1 MLRSL
6 IARWDPTAATGEAP
20 LPSILLAVRIL
31 VLVVVLVTVPL
42 AEPHLGAG
50 ARGTAVAVA
59 LVVSAISC
67 VTWLAAGRREHL
79 IVAALAVLG
88 VAGGALAGLSP
99 LSPAIAFGCMATS
112 AAGVRLKTEGSLAI
126 TAGTVA
132 AFLAMAL
139 ATGAPAGTLLGY
151 PLTYIGFW
159 VLGLTRR
166 AYLLRAEQAEQT
178 LAETRRAHDAETQA
192 AALAERA
199 RMAREIHDVLA
210 HSLAA
215 VSVNLQ
221 AAEGLLGAL
230 PAGSPELAR
239 AIECVGR
246 AEALTRDGLAEA
258 RRAILALRDDAA
270 PLPDQLS
277 ALAEEYRAD
286 GDAPVDFQVAG
297 SPRPVAAE
305 AGLAAYRT
313 AQEALTNARKHA
325 PGQPVR
331 LCLQFSPTDVAVR
344 AANPLP
350 EVRPRRAARGH
361 RQWARAYRSAG
372 TRGTGRGHADGGTG
386 RRGVAGMP
394 AHPGVSPEGPAEPVS
409 VIVADDQTAVR
420 EGLVLLLG
428 TLPGIAVA
436 GEAADG
442 DAAVELVTAL
452 HPQVV
457 LMDLNMPGCDGVTAT
472 RRITADHPGT
482 RVVVLTTYADDESI
496 ISALQAGALGYLTKD
511 ATRAEIGRAVLT
523 AAAGQGVLDPAVQ
536 QRLLSA
542 AARAHDAPGPPDVPA
557 GEELTPREAEVLR
570 LIADGRSNR
579 EIARALFVSEA
590 TVKTHVNRIFAK
602 TGSRDRAQAIRY
614 AYTHGYA
621 EAAPSP

>member
-6 IARWDPTAATGEAP
+6 IARWDPTAATGEPP

-50 ARGTAVAVA
+50 ARGTAVAVTLA
-59 LVVSAISC
+59 VSAVSC
-67 VTWLAAGRREHL
+67 IAWLAAGGREHL
-79 IVAALAVLG
+79 LVTALAVMG

-99 LSPAIAFGCMATS
+99 LSPALAFGAMATS

-132 AFLAMAL
+132 AFLATGL

-178 LAETRRAHDAETQA
+178 LAETRRAYDAETQA

-230 PAGSPELAR
+230 PAGSPELAK
-239 AIECVGR
+239 AIECIGR
-246 AEALTRDGLAEA
+246 AEAFTRDGLAEA

-277 ALAEEYRAD
+277 ALAGEYRAD
-286 GDAPVDFQVAG
+286 GDAAVDFQVTG

-305 AGLAAYRT
+305 PGLAAYRT

-331 LCLQFSPTDVAVR
+331 LCLQFSPTDIAVQ

-350 EVRPRRAARGH
+350 EARP
-361 RQWARAYRSAG
+361 
-372 TRGTGRGHADGGTG
+372 DG
-386 RRGVAGMP
+386 P
-394 AHPGVSPEGPAEPVS
+394 
-409 VIVADDQTAVR
+409 
-420 EGLVLLLG
+420 L
-428 TLPGIAVA
+428 
-436 GEAADG
+436 
-442 DAAVELVTAL
+442 
-452 HPQVV
+452 
-457 LMDLNMPGCDGVTAT
+457 
-472 RRITADHPGT
+472 
-482 RVVVLTTYADDESI
+482 
-496 ISALQAGALGYLTKD
+496 
-511 ATRAEIGRAVLT
+511 
-523 AAAGQGVLDPAVQ
+523 AAAGSGRGLTGL
-536 QRLLSA
+536 RERA
-542 AARAHDAPGPPDVPA
+542 ALAGGTLTAGP
-557 GEELTPREAEVLR
+557 
-570 LIADGRSNR
+570 ADG
-579 EIARALFVSEA
+579 EWQVCL
-590 TVKTHVNRIFAK
+590 RIPA
-602 TGSRDRAQAIRY
+602 
-614 AYTHGYA
+614 
-621 EAAPSP
+621 